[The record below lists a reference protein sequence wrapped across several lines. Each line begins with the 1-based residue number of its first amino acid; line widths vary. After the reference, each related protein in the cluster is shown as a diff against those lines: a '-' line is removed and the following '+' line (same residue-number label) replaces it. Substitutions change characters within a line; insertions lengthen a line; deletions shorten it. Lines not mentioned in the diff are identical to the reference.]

1 MHWDEKLPLKG
12 EWSRSC
18 DLFLNFGASVMSL
31 ERVKLGISNSLH
43 WLILMSTSAYI
54 ALYMTDHARKICI

>member
-43 WLILMSTSAYI
+43 WLILMST
-54 ALYMTDHARKICI
+54 